1 MQVLIAEDE
10 RDAAELYRVVL
21 ESRGHAVTLTFNGRD
36 CVDAYKKALDDVA
49 DRPADKPPFDVV
61 VLDYRMPVMDGL
73 QAAKEIARMNP
84 KQRIIF
90 ASAYVKETLADSVKT
105 LRQVVEMIQKP
116 FDPDVLVHVVED
128 MPTIQGLKRELNKL
142 VSGMNIDNP
151 TDTQLSVLLEML
163 RKIQKARAIS

>member
-21 ESRGHAVTLTFNGRD
+21 ESRGHAVTLTFNGKD
-36 CVDAYKKALDDVA
+36 CVDTYRKALTDFAPD
-49 DRPADKPPFDVV
+49 DKPPFDAV

-73 QAAKEIARMNP
+73 QAAREIARMNP

-128 MPTIQGLKRELNKL
+128 LPTIQGLKRELNKL

-163 RKIQKARAIS
+163 RKIQKARSITP

>member
-21 ESRGHAVTLTFNGRD
+21 ESRGHIVTLTFNGRD
-36 CVDAYKKALDDVA
+36 CVDAYKKALA
-49 DRPADKPPFDVV
+49 DLTPDGKAPFDVV

-73 QAAKEIARMNP
+73 QAAREIARMNSR
-84 KQRIIF
+84 QRIIF

-105 LRQVVEMIQKP
+105 LKQVVEMIQKP

-128 MPTIQGLKRELNKL
+128 LPSIQGLKRELNKL
-142 VSGMNIDNP
+142 VSGMNIENP

-163 RKIQKARAIS
+163 RKIQKARSITP